1 MSQNLATEDYIFPTG
16 KTAATNVSPIIR
28 DLKVPPLR
36 STSSNIYEEIID
48 NYESKNYDRA
58 FAASSNKYDHLTL
71 NKSIAEHDTNVE
83 SNMDFV
89 YYNGTKEQS
98 DKSKTPNKNEQIKS
112 SFFKNRKKL
121 IIFSS
126 ILFAIVIVVI
136 IAVIMIVLATA
147 SKRI

>member
-1 MSQNLATEDYIFPTG
+1 MSQNEPTEDYIFPTG
-16 KTAATNVSPIIR
+16 KAAATNVSPIFR
-28 DLKVPPLR
+28 DLKEPSLR

-48 NYESKNYDRA
+48 DYDTII
-58 FAASSNKYDHLTL
+58 AASSNKYDYLTL
-71 NKSIAEHDTNVE
+71 NKSVAEHDTNAE

-89 YYNGTKEQS
+89 YYNGTKEPS
-98 DKSKTPNKNEQIKS
+98 DKSKTVNKTEQIKL
-112 SFFKNRKKL
+112 SFFKNRKNL

-126 ILFAIVIVVI
+126 ILSVIVIVAI

>member
-1 MSQNLATEDYIFPTG
+1 MSQNLATEDYIFPKG

-28 DLKVPPLR
+28 DLKGPPLR
-36 STSSNIYEEIID
+36 SPSSNIYEEIID
-48 NYESKNYDRA
+48 NYASKNYDTPI
-58 FAASSNKYDHLTL
+58 AASSNKYDYLAV
-71 NKSIAEHDTNVE
+71 KQSQVERDTNAE

-98 DKSKTPNKNEQIKS
+98 DKSKTVNKTEQIKP
-112 SFFKNRKKL
+112 SFFRNRKKI

-126 ILFAIVIVVI
+126 ILFVIVIVAI